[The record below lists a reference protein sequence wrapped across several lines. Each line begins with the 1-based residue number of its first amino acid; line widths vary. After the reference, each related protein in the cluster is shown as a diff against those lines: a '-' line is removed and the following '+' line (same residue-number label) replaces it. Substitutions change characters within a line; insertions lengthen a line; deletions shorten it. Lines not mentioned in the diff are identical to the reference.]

1 MDQQGIRDFQMAKA
15 KAVHRL
21 GVGNRFPL
29 PSNRE
34 IEEVLRQ
41 RLRLFSSKNL
51 QQRCRA
57 LLDLA
62 TSTMETFSCF
72 EPRLVGALVRGV
84 VTDKTPVELHMF
96 TDATEDLACSI
107 ESHGIPYELFE
118 KRVRFRKKRF
128 AFIPAFRFASGD
140 IGVEILAFGRKDIRE
155 APLCPVE
162 GQPMQ
167 RIALSRAREC
177 LSTV

>member
-1 MDQQGIRDFQMAKA
+1 MDQQGIRDFQMAKS

-21 GVGNRFPL
+21 GVGKRFPL

-41 RLRLFSSKNL
+41 RLRLFSAGKL
-51 QQRCRA
+51 QERCRS

-62 TSTMETFSCF
+62 MSTMQTFSSF

-84 VTDKTPVELHMF
+84 VTEKTPVELHMF
-96 TDATEDLACSI
+96 TDVTEDLAHSI
-107 ESHGIPYELFE
+107 EAQGIPYEQFD

-140 IGVEILAFGRKDIRE
+140 IGIEILAFGRKDIRE

-167 RIALSRAREC
+167 RIALSRAKEC
-177 LSTV
+177 LVSV